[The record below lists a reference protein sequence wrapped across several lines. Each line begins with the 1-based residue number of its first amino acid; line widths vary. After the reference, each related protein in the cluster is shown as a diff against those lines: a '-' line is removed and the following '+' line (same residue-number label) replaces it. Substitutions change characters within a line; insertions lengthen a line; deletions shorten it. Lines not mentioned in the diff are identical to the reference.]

1 MIYEGKPQE
10 LTSNMISTKAL
21 NDIKPQK
28 TNPMLLKTSP
38 NSSFCFP
45 PIVTHHLENKIFQLV
60 L

>member
-1 MIYEGKPQE
+1 
-10 LTSNMISTKAL
+10 LNSNMISTNAL
-21 NDIKPQK
+21 NDMKPQK